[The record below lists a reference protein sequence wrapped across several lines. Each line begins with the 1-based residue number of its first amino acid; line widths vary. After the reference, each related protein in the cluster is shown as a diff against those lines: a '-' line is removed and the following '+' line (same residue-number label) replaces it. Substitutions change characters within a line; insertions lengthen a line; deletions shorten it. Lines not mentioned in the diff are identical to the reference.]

1 MKVSVFRFLAA
12 FSLALAILNAALLAH
27 FAAENAK
34 LREAVEVERLLC
46 EEAARL
52 HAKERARYESLY
64 RNLTKALEENREIND
79 ALMEVSGKVVVPKN
93 YTVILE
99 REDP

>member
-1 MKVSVFRFLAA
+1 
-12 FSLALAILNAALLAH
+12 
-27 FAAENAK
+27 
-34 LREAVEVERLLC
+34 
-46 EEAARL
+46 
-52 HAKERARYESLY
+52 LY